1 MKRTK
6 KMSSN
11 IKALFHKEKKA
22 TYNKEGRL
30 KYAQETQKLLFE
42 IKCRFRQKQIILTE
56 VRRKIINDKE
66 KTKKK
71 ELPSKNYKKLLDKK
85 APNRKKVLVK
95 KEERCFLKKASFFY
109 NSKVM
114 HRFANLVSNT
124 CQHS

>member
-1 MKRTK
+1 
-6 KMSSN
+6 MSSN

-71 ELPSKNYKKLLDKK
+71 ELPSKN
-85 APNRKKVLVK
+85 
-95 KEERCFLKKASFFY
+95 
-109 NSKVM
+109 
-114 HRFANLVSNT
+114 
-124 CQHS
+124 